1 LRYSKYALI
10 SIIVIAFITSAIFF
24 IVMYKN
30 GMSSLSNSIQDWGSF
45 GSYIGGIVAPFA
57 SLIAGI
63 LVYQNLKAD
72 TYYRK
77 IALIKESLFRL
88 DSEFYKVLTSPT
100 QIQLNNEK
108 CITIERL
115 IILINNGEANL
126 NEEHEKTLVG
136 LLQNLA
142 ILSRAI
148 EHYLYLLNLFDA
160 NVKDNDW
167 LIHTEKSYWLYRY
180 ARISNRLESIVGISK
195 INEIFSKEQIISARY
210 LGFISK

>member
-1 LRYSKYALI
+1 MRYSKYALI